1 MQKMVGVLEMIT
13 ALLPIIGTALDKL
26 LGLIP
31 DPNARAKAQ
40 ETFMKEVMDAAN
52 AQAQQQSEVNK
63 IEAQHASV
71 FVAGWRPF
79 IGWICGFA
87 LAYHFIIQPFLA
99 FIFAV
104 YGLDYTLPV
113 FDMDALMTVLLG
125 MLGLGAMRTV
135 EKINGVTTGL
145 APKVKK

>member
-1 MQKMVGVLEMIT
+1 MISL
-13 ALLPIIGTALDKL
+13 LLPIIGTALDKV

-40 ETFMKEVMDAAN
+40 EDFLKEVLDAAN

-63 IEAQHASV
+63 TEAQHASV

-87 LAYHFIIQPFLA
+87 LAYHFILQPLIA
-99 FIFAV
+99 FILNIYGVV
-104 YGLDYTLPV
+104 YALPV

-145 APKVKK
+145 APKNNK